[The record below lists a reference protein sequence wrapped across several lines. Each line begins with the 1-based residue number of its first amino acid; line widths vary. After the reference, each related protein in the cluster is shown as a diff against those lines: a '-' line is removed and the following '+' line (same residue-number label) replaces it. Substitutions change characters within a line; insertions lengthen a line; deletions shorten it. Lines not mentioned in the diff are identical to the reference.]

1 MALDI
6 GSVILVSDMYLPD
19 NLVSILDK
27 VGIKGYE
34 KLYLSSETRLSKHHG
49 GMYDHIICETSCS
62 PGKEFFAIGNNKTS
76 DILNAKKKG
85 ITTFYYPKATD
96 KLLNLDP
103 HQYSGTS
110 TNLFFR
116 PEGLWINYEYAKEHF
131 LIRCML
137 ATVANKYFDNPFISF
152 AQHSDFN
159 SDPFFIGYYA
169 LGFHMFGF
177 VKWLLETINTKNY
190 NGVHFVARDGFL
202 PLLAYDALKCVYEN
216 APRSNYIH
224 LSRKSLIPAI
234 IQESVDYFSLDKLI
248 RIQSLSAKEFSEIIL
263 GRDLDDSIVTTLKEN
278 GILVDK
284 KFQNKNEYI
293 RFINTINHM
302 GLDYSKKTDYQ
313 RLVKNYLEQHISE
326 NDAIVDIGYSATS
339 QMIMAELGFNVD
351 GYYIHTN
358 TETAGIYSKRLGFE
372 FQTFYPFS
380 PSVSG
385 HIREYLISQR
395 SSSCIGYYE
404 NNNKASPVYEQDK
417 STYIENFL
425 IGEIQRGAVDFI
437 HDFTEKFAEHIPRFN
452 IKNPESSMPYEFL
465 LSSSKDF
472 DMRLFSECYFEDEL
486 FFGEKSKSLYEM
498 WLETRNYFKLTAKA
512 ENPIVI
518 YPFLEN
524 RSRFINA
531 IFYLIYDRRGFK
543 ERLILKLRNRS
554 PITLFMKR
562 YFPRS
567 AQFIKSYLLGN

>member
-1 MALDI
+1 
-6 GSVILVSDMYLPD
+6 
-19 NLVSILDK
+19 
-27 VGIKGYE
+27 
-34 KLYLSSETRLSKHHG
+34 
-49 GMYDHIICETSCS
+49 MYDHIIRETSCS
-62 PGKEFFAIGNNKTS
+62 PKRILHIGDNKTS
-76 DILNAKKKG
+76 DIINAEKKG
-85 ITTFYYPKATD
+85 ISAFYYPKATD
-96 KLLNLDP
+96 KLLNLVP
-103 HQYSGTS
+103 HQYSGAS
-110 TNLFFR
+110 ANLFFR

-137 ATVANKYFDNPFISF
+137 ATVANKYFDNPFVSF

-177 VKWLLETINTKNY
+177 VKWLLETINKKNY
-190 NGVHFVARDGFL
+190 NAIHFVARDGFL
-202 PLLAYDALKCVYEN
+202 PLLAYNVLKRAYEN

-234 IQESVDYFSLDKLI
+234 IEKNIDYLSLDKLI
-248 RIQSLSAKEFSEIIL
+248 RIQSLSAKDFSKIFL
-263 GRDLDDSIVTTLKEN
+263 DKDLDDLSASTLKEN

-284 KFQNKNEYI
+284 KFQNKDDYI

-302 GLDYSKKTDYQ
+302 GFDLLKKKDYQ
-313 RLVKNYLEQHISE
+313 CLVKNYLDQHISG

-339 QMIMAELGFNVD
+339 QMIMAELGFHVD

-358 TETAGIYSKRLGFE
+358 LETADIYSKRLGFE

-380 PSVSG
+380 PCVSG

-395 SSSCIGYYE
+395 SPSCIGYCK
-404 NNNKASPVYEQDK
+404 NNIKASPVFEQDK
-417 STYIENFL
+417 STYIENYL
-425 IGEIQRGAVDFI
+425 IGEIQRGAIDFI
-437 HDFTEKFAEHIPRFN
+437 HDFTDRFAEHIPHYN
-452 IKNPESSMPYEFL
+452 IKNPESSMPYEL
-465 LSSSKDF
+465 LLNSSKDF

-486 FFGEKSKSLYEM
+486 FFGEKRKSLYEM
-498 WLETRNYFKLTAKA
+498 WLNTRNYFKLIKKV
-512 ENPIVI
+512 ESPIII

-543 ERLILKLRNRS
+543 ERLLLKLRNRS
-554 PITLFMKR
+554 RITLFMKR

-567 AQFIKSYLLGN
+567 AKLIRSYLLGN